1 MRHGASGKQSVHRAP
16 TRRRIGETG
25 AREQAGNLSRMER
38 KNNPST
44 GTGVG
49 VWTWPKSVRNAS
61 VFRRLELRKVDFL

>member
-38 KNNPST
+38 KKNPST

-49 VWTWPKSVRNAS
+49 V
-61 VFRRLELRKVDFL
+61 